1 MTRKGWVLF
10 GLLGV
15 IWGLPYLMIKVAV
28 GGVSVPMVVFVRTAV
43 GAAVLLPLALRRIDW
58 GVLRRHWLMILAFAA
73 TEILVPW
80 YLLSD
85 AERHLSSSMT
95 GLLIACV
102 PTVGALLATMG
113 GERLSGLRWVGL
125 AVGFG
130 GVALLAAPNL
140 SGGDAWAVV
149 EVLLVAVGYAIA
161 PVIAVR
167 RLQEIPGLVLVTV
180 SLGLAAIL
188 YLPAAIVTW
197 PSRMPSQDV
206 LWALGGLTVVC
217 TAIGL
222 LVFFELFKEVGPSKA
237 VVITYVNP
245 LVAVAAGVLILNES
259 LTVTTI
265 VAFVLILS
273 GSVLATARERS
284 KAAAVPV
291 PPEQKIAHSARR
303 NA

>member
-1 MTRKGWVLF
+1 MF

-28 GGVSVPMVVFVRTAV
+28 GGVSVPMVVFVRTAI
-43 GAAVLLPLALRRIDW
+43 GAAVLLPLALGRIDW
-58 GVLRRHWLMILAFAA
+58 GVLRKHWLMILAFAG

-102 PTVGALLATMG
+102 PTVGALLATVG
-113 GERLSGLRWVGL
+113 GERLSGVRWVGL
-125 AVGFG
+125 AVGLG

-140 SGGDAWAVV
+140 GGGDAWAII
-149 EVLLVAVGYAIA
+149 EVLLVAVGYAVA
-161 PVIAVR
+161 PVIAAR
-167 RLQEIPGLVLVTV
+167 KLQEIPGLVLVTV
-180 SLGLAAIL
+180 SLGIAAIA

-206 LWALGGLTVVC
+206 LWALGGLAVVC
-217 TAIGL
+217 TAVAL
-222 LVFFELFKEVGPSKA
+222 LAFFELIREVGPSKA

-259 LTVTTI
+259 LSTTTI
-265 VAFVLILS
+265 VAFVLILG
-273 GSVLATARERS
+273 GSVLATFRER
-284 KAAAVPV
+284 AAKLSAVAVLPDQEV
-291 PPEQKIAHSARR
+291 THSARR